1 MVKSNHA
8 AVVLTPEG
16 QDRCVRAVIRRIIAV
31 HRRRTPGWARNASI
45 VQLLLE
51 HGEWKSVISGAKT
64 KLTLMQCVA
73 PRGAPQ
79 RPWGAL
85 NTRVVTMQESKFL
98 LDMVEEETTNWRSA
112 NTQQCA

>member
-64 KLTLMQCVA
+64 MLAEQGRKQKI
-73 PRGAPQ
+73 
-79 RPWGAL
+79 GAL
-85 NTRVVTMQESKFL
+85 RFWKWFLKLEVDPFLSAVVIK
-98 LDMVEEETTNWRSA
+98 
-112 NTQQCA
+112 